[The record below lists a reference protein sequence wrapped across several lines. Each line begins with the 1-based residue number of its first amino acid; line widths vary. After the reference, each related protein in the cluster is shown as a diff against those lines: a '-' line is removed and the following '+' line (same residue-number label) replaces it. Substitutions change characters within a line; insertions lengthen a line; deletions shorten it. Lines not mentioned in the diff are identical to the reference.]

1 MKNKNISKEIEK
13 KICEKYIK
21 GKTNKELSEEFN
33 IHRTTI
39 LRILKRNN
47 IELRSSSITSRKNF
61 IINFNGDILTT
72 NDAYIL
78 GLIWSDGNLSRNC
91 IEIVLQ
97 ESDRQILDDIS
108 KYVYN
113 KDTLTY
119 RKPRNLISNNIEY
132 KCKPQVR
139 FRITSKDISNKLR
152 KIGLKEN
159 KSLTCNLPILDEYFI
174 PHFIRGLLD
183 GDGNI
188 YDKNKKNYR
197 VSIVTNHIFCNTIS
211 KIVNEKLDINS
222 KVYNKTKNVSMF
234 TISGRLQ
241 ILKFLDWIY
250 NESDLKLNRKYRK
263 YINLK

>member
-1 MKNKNISKEIEK
+1 MELKLLCLQGKNIQED
-13 KICEKYIK
+13 ICRDYLNNVS
-21 GKTNKELSEEFN
+21 NKELAN
-33 IHRTTI
+33 KYKIHRVTVQN
-39 LRILKRNN
+39 ILKRNN

-78 GLIWSDGNLSRNC
+78 GLIWADGNLSRNC

-183 GDGNI
+183 GDGCI
-188 YDKNKKNYR
+188 Y
-197 VSIVTNHIFCNTIS
+197 
-211 KIVNEKLDINS
+211 
-222 KVYNKTKNVSMF
+222 TKN
-234 TISGRLQ
+234 I
-241 ILKFLDWIY
+241 
-250 NESDLKLNRKYRK
+250 
-263 YINLK
+263 

>member
-13 KICEKYIK
+13 IICEKYIK

-78 GLIWSDGNLSRNC
+78 GLIWADGNLSRNC

-183 GDGNI
+183 GDGCIYTKNI
-188 YDKNKKNYR
+188 RSCKVDII
-197 VSIVTNHIFCNTIS
+197 SNHIMANEIS
-211 KIVNEKLDINS
+211 NIINKTLKIRS
-222 KVYNKTKNVSMF
+222 KVYLKTENVSTF

-241 ILKFLDWIY
+241 ILKFLEWIY
-250 NESDLKLNRKYRK
+250 KDADLKLDRKYKK
-263 YINLK
+263 YKELI

>member
-1 MKNKNISKEIEK
+1 MKKVEKNIQDD
-13 KICEKYIK
+13 ICRDYLNNMS
-21 GKTNKELSEEFN
+21 NKELAYKYK
-33 IHRTTI
+33 IHRVTVQS
-39 LRILKRNN
+39 ILKRNN
-47 IELRSSSITSRKNF
+47 ITLRKQSETSRKNF

-78 GLIWSDGNLSRNC
+78 GLIWADGNLSRNC

-139 FRITSKDISNKLR
+139 FRITSKEVVNKLR
-152 KIGLKEN
+152 KIGLIEN
-159 KSLTCNLPILDEYFI
+159 KSLICRLPQIDLKMM

-183 GDGNI
+183 GDGCI
-188 YDKNKKNYR
+188 YTKNRRSCR
-197 VSIVTNHIFCNTIS
+197 VDIISNHMMANEIS
-211 KIVNEKLDINS
+211 KIVNETLKIRS
-222 KVYNKTKNVSMF
+222 KVYLKTENVSTF

-241 ILKFLDWIY
+241 ILKFLEWIY
-250 NESDLKLNRKYRK
+250 KDADLKLDRKYEK
-263 YINLK
+263 YKEL